1 MAADPSKRIDGR
13 EYIFGR
19 IPPTKSV
26 PLQVQLLKL
35 VGPEIQLVL
44 GQDVAKIKAA
54 FDSKD
59 FSALIGTIV
68 PLAFGAIQNA
78 DGEQVVKMMAL
89 VFGYIKC
96 NGNTIDEREIDIVF
110 ADSDPGTMWK
120 VFFEGLKVNYSR
132 FFSAAPSASSAPTTG

>member
-1 MAADPSKRIDGR
+1 
-13 EYIFGR
+13 
-19 IPPTKSV
+19 
-26 PLQVQLLKL
+26 LQVQLLKL

-54 FDSKD
+54 FEAKD

-132 FFSAAPSASSAPTTG
+132 FFPAAPSASSEPTTG